1 MDGLGAGALHEQTRV
16 RLEAYLDLLY
26 RAGSV
31 RNLTRV
37 ARDQAWERH
46 VAESLSLVP
55 LRDWRPGEL
64 VLDLG
69 SGGGLPGIPLAV
81 VMPQIRFVLVERTQ
95 AKAAF
100 LRWCVAELGLEAVT
114 VEARDALELGRDPA
128 GPRAQV
134 VVSRAAA
141 PLPRLLPLVGP
152 LLRPGGE
159 ALLMVGSSVE
169 LSPELAATCARTRL
183 GVPEIVASAGVRVLR
198 LRRRR
203 RPAGPP
209 SRRPGL

>member
-1 MDGLGAGALHEQTRV
+1 MNELGASALDQQTRA

-26 RAGSV
+26 RAGSA

-37 ARDQAWERH
+37 PREQAWERH

-55 LRDWRPGEL
+55 LRHWHPGEV

-69 SGGGLPGIPLAV
+69 SGGGIPGIPLAV
-81 VMPQIRFVLVERTQ
+81 VLPQVRFVLVERTQ

-141 PLPRLLPLVGP
+141 PLLRLLPLVGP

-159 ALLMVGSSVE
+159 ALLLVGSSVE
-169 LSPELAATCARTRL
+169 LSPELAGTCARAHL
-183 GVPEIVASAGVRVLR
+183 GGPEIVASGGVRVLR
-198 LRRRR
+198 VRRRR
-203 RPAGPP
+203 RPAGPL
-209 SRRPGL
+209 SRPPGP